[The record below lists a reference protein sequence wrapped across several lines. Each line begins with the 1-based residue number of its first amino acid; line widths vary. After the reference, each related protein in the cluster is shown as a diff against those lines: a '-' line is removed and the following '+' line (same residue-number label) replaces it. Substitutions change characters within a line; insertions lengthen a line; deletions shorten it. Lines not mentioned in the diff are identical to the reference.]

1 MDILFREKLSLCSL
15 ECQTTFTSY
24 DGGDIKRYIRVR
36 ADIGKNWQKGDYD
49 RHIDRA
55 HVSLKVS
62 SRMDLE

>member
-36 ADIGKNWQKGDYD
+36 ADIGKK
-49 RHIDRA
+49 
-55 HVSLKVS
+55 
-62 SRMDLE
+62 